1 MDSGSTGV
9 EGLRRWARQA
19 WETSP
24 FKPLFLVMVVLP
36 TVIAAIYYLL
46 IAAPEYIS
54 EARFVVRTPT
64 QQTPSTLDSVLLGAG
79 LSSASSSTTDAYAV
93 HEYILSRDAVHD
105 LERYHDLRA
114 KLSRPAIDFIG
125 RFPRPFEGRTF
136 EDLYQAY
143 NRFITVGYNSQT
155 GISTIK
161 VQAFTAQDAQEIASA
176 LLDGGEAVINRL
188 NERASADS
196 LSDARRHIADAEESV
211 ATAEAAL
218 TQFRNREKLIDPARN
233 SLADL
238 DLDAKLEGQVSNL
251 RAQRAALAASA
262 PESPQLPILD
272 QQIQAYQNQA
282 DNERAK
288 IAGQDTSLA
297 PLIGEYERLTI
308 DRDFAAREL
317 TAASSAVESA
327 RLEMRRKRLYLERIV
342 PPDLPDSARAPR
354 RFYSIGIV
362 FITCLLLW
370 GTVSL
375 IIAGLRE
382 HGQ

>member
-1 MDSGSTGV
+1 M
-9 EGLRRWARQA
+9 
-19 WETSP
+19 
-24 FKPLFLVMVVLP
+24 
-36 TVIAAIYYLL
+36 
-46 IAAPEYIS
+46 
-54 EARFVVRTPT
+54 
-64 QQTPSTLDSVLLGAG
+64 
-79 LSSASSSTTDAYAV
+79 
-93 HEYILSRDAVHD
+93 
-105 LERYHDLRA
+105 
-114 KLSRPAIDFIG
+114 
-125 RFPRPFEGRTF
+125 
-136 EDLYQAY
+136 
-143 NRFITVGYNSQT
+143 
-155 GISTIK
+155 
-161 VQAFTAQDAQEIASA
+161 
-176 LLDGGEAVINRL
+176 
-188 NERASADS
+188 
-196 LSDARRHIADAEESV
+196 
-211 ATAEAAL
+211 
-218 TQFRNREKLIDPARN
+218 
-233 SLADL
+233 
-238 DLDAKLEGQVSNL
+238 
-251 RAQRAALAASA
+251 AASA